1 MRFLLT
7 LIAVLLAVSS
17 SAPSYAQRTDRD
29 RLRRYPDRF
38 YDAPSPMVREMRERR
53 IRQPYGAYGPY
64 TLDGNATRQ
73 THEPHTAPNATTT
86 GPGSEQAPVSPSPQ
100 SGPSDIASPP
110 TPGHGMRGRSMR
122 DQQMHGG
129 RNMMTQGTGRPG
141 PMSRDMHTIHELFAS
156 HRLIERSVQDIEN
169 GVTATTT
176 SADPYVTELI
186 RTHVRDMKRRME
198 SGHPVRMW
206 DPVFRELFLNADAI
220 DIQIE
225 QIEGGVRVTETS
237 RDPEIVRLLRQHAHK
252 AVSEFVREGP
262 ARRQEPTPLPHGF
275 QPTPGSS
282 RVGLPSPP
290 E

>member
-53 IRQPYGAYGPY
+53 TRQPYGAYGPY

-73 THEPHTAPNATTT
+73 IPEPYAAPNATRTV
-86 GPGSEQAPVSPSPQ
+86 PGSEQAPITPLPQ
-100 SGPSDIASPP
+100 SAPSDIDSPP
-110 TPGHGMRGRSMR
+110 PPGRGMRGRSMR
-122 DQQMHGG
+122 DQQMHDD
-129 RNMMTQGTGRPG
+129 RSMMNQGAGMRG
-141 PMSRDMHTIHELFAS
+141 PMSHDLHTIHELFAS
-156 HRLIERSVQDIEN
+156 HRLIDRSVEDIEN

-206 DPVFRELFLNADAI
+206 DPVFHVLFLNADAI

-225 QIEGGVRVTETS
+225 NIEGGVRVSETS
-237 RDPEIVRLLRQHAHK
+237 RNPEVVRLLRQHAHK

-282 RVGLPSPP
+282 REGLPSPS